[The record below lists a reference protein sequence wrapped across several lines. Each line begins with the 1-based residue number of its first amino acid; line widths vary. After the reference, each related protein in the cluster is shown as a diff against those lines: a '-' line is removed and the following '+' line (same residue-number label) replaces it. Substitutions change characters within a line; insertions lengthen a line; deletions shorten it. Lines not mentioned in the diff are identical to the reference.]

1 MDDPPSAASVLLPL
15 LEQRALDQALL
26 FVSLLL
32 TVLSVLAGTALR
44 AFRWSRLEKSV
55 KNERLARVEEI
66 LRRERE
72 LLDSVLL
79 MRVMSATCLVL
90 VLASMLGGGASTL
103 PSQDPARFFSLLG
116 GVLLVF
122 LVLVHGLMRGLA
134 LAAPERFLLVLLPFA
149 ETLRVVLHPLRWLWV
164 GLVRAAQRALGVQER
179 NGEEAGEEARD
190 EILDKVSEGEHE
202 GAIDDEERD
211 MIESIIEFRD
221 REVSEVMTPRT
232 SVVSLSAETP
242 LDEAIRTIESSG
254 HSRVPVWRDSI
265 DNVIGVLYAKDI
277 LSLTRDE
284 GGQLP
289 PLDTVLRTPQF
300 IPETTKVMGLLRRLR
315 SEKVHLA
322 IVLDEYGGM
331 SGLVTIE
338 DVLEEIVGDIRD
350 EYDQKEDQEAEPIQK
365 RDDGSA
371 SLSAQ
376 LRIDELNEA
385 LSVEIPEEEGY
396 DTLGGFLFSRM
407 GRIPEVGDTFDLGP
421 LHFQVED
428 ADARRIKRVHLVVEE

>member
-1 MDDPPSAASVLLPL
+1 LDDPPSPAPFLLPL

-32 TVLSVLAGTALR
+32 TVLSVLTGTALR
-44 AFRWSRLEKSV
+44 AFRWSRLEKAV
-55 KNERLARVEEI
+55 KGDRLPRVEGI

-90 VLASMLGGGASTL
+90 VLASMLGGGESTL
-103 PSQDPARFFSLLG
+103 PSRDPARFFSLLG

-149 ETLRVVLHPLRWLWV
+149 ESLRVVLHPLRWLWV

-179 NGEEAGEEARD
+179 NGEEPGEEARD

-202 GAIDDEERD
+202 GAIDDEERE

-232 SVVSLSAETP
+232 SVVSLSAETE
-242 LDEAIRTIESSG
+242 LGEAIRTIESSG
-254 HSRVPVWRDSI
+254 HSRIPVWRDSI
-265 DNVIGVLYAKDI
+265 DNVIGILYAKDV
-277 LSLTRDE
+277 LSPTRDE

-289 PLDTVLRTPQF
+289 PLDAVLREPQF

-350 EYDQKEDQEAEPIQK
+350 EYDQKEDQEGEPIVK
-365 RDDGSA
+365 REDGST

-407 GRIPEVGDTFDLGP
+407 GRIPEVGDTFDLGS
-421 LHFQVED
+421 LHFEVED
-428 ADARRIKRVHLVVEE
+428 ADARRIKRVHLVMGE